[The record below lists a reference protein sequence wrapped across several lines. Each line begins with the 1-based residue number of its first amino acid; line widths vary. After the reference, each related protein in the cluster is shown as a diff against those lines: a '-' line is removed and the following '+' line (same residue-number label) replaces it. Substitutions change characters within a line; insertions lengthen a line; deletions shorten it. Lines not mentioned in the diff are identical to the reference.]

1 MAKKPFMKRLQAQQ
15 EMKKNSAIVSDIEKV
30 IANKQPDEQS
40 HDIAAHEIMADIAR
54 PDIEPDGQIIRVDI
68 NLVYAEEQ
76 VRPAPAT
83 RKPCRFAHSGSANSC
98 VKWV

>member
-15 EMKKNSAIVSDIEKV
+15 EMKKNSAVVSDIEKV

-40 HDIAAHEIMADIAR
+40 HDIAAHQIMADIAR

-68 NLVYAEEQ
+68 NLVYAET
-76 VRPAPAT
+76 VRL
-83 RKPCRFAHSGSANSC
+83 RDFEEI
-98 VKWV
+98 